1 MTMPSNQP
9 DQGETRELFRTQFKK
24 TRPCSFFQQGRCRYG
39 ENCTFAHGSIEN
51 APDLTKTSLCKRW
64 KEGICPLPSE
74 KCSFAHGKHELR
86 MTPLFMRGK
95 ERSAT
100 TSTQKSNQRASKAC
114 QAVQKVPA
122 SFSMGIGSDKP
133 QVTVPDGWDAVNN
146 AVKRSPQSELPS
158 AATLP
163 VGPVQGPQS
172 PYLLLD
178 EPWSLVEA
186 YLAALEPTL
195 SALEPTKATLSAL
208 EPMKVTPSFSVGKV
222 APTSPISPSMKLQLW
237 DHSESETAAG
247 ETSSEDGSHSST
259 TCAGWTPQHLPPAG
273 LSALLGIPRTAW

>member
-1 MTMPSNQP
+1 MV
-9 DQGETRELFRTQFKK
+9 L
-24 TRPCSFFQQGRCRYG
+24 
-39 ENCTFAHGSIEN
+39 
-51 APDLTKTSLCKRW
+51 
-64 KEGICPLPSE
+64 
-74 KCSFAHGKHELR
+74 
-86 MTPLFMRGK
+86 
-95 ERSAT
+95 
-100 TSTQKSNQRASKAC
+100 
-114 QAVQKVPA
+114 A
-122 SFSMGIGSDKP
+122 SFSVGMGSDKP
-133 QVTVPDGWDAVNN
+133 QVTVPDR
-146 AVKRSPQSELPS
+146 VKTPLQSELPS

-163 VGPVQGPQS
+163 VGSVQQGTQS

-273 LSALLGIPRTAW
+273 LSALLSIPRTAW